1 MENLN
6 PPRLARNVLPMLGSA
21 VGAITLAGCQSF
33 EYSPIDLADH
43 RSNFDE
49 RLEAT
54 ESIAKFVNRLGTD
67 GTSAPERF
75 DLSDG
80 LSPAEGEVLALFY
93 NPDIRLARLD
103 AGVALARFETAGLW
117 QDPQFGFDAA
127 ELLSP
132 TGPLEYG
139 LTVGLTLPLSGRL
152 GIEKERARAEYNA
165 ELLRIVDA
173 EWDLRATVRSAWASW
188 VIAAEHLRLANE
200 AVLQVKR
207 IAEITDRLEAAEEL
221 SRVEGR
227 LMRAELVGSQVKAV
241 EAEFNEA
248 RARVTL
254 LRLIGLSPD
263 AAVELLLVH
272 PHAELAQTDDAI
284 ARIIQSNTTLAVR
297 RAEYHVREESLR
309 LEVRKQYPDLSI
321 GTGYG
326 SEDND
331 DRLLLGISLPFPI
344 LNANRAGIAEAR
356 AQRDVARAVAETS
369 LEKLTGDFSIARAT
383 YESAMTQLQ
392 TFARELVP
400 MLDKQALEVE
410 NLVELGEVDTLLLLE
425 TVSRRFEAKNQALNL
440 KKAMLEAA
448 IEITRLLGPNE
459 PNTPAPFEPSTA
471 EDSR

>member
-1 MENLN
+1 
-6 PPRLARNVLPMLGSA
+6 MLGLA

-33 EYSPIDLADH
+33 ERAPIDLTGY
-43 RSNFDE
+43 RSSFNE

-54 ESIAKFVNRLGTD
+54 ESVAKFVDRLGTV
-67 GTSAPERF
+67 GSPAPERF

-103 AGVALARFETAGLW
+103 AGVALAKFETAGLW

-152 GIEKERARAEYNA
+152 AIEKERARAEYKA

-173 EWDLRATVRSAWASW
+173 EWDLRATVRSAWAAW
-188 VIAAEHLRLANE
+188 VIASEHLQLAND

-227 LMRAELVGSQVKAV
+227 LMRAELVGSQMKAV

-248 RARVTL
+248 RTRVRL
-254 LRLIGLSPD
+254 LRLIGLAPD
-263 AAVELLLVH
+263 AAVELLPVH
-272 PHAELAQTDDAI
+272 PQTELAQTDDAI

-297 RAEYHVREESLR
+297 RAEYQVREESLR

-321 GTGYG
+321 GAGYG

-331 DRLLLGISLPFPI
+331 DRLLLGISLPLPI

-369 LEKLTGDFSIARAT
+369 FEKLTGEFSIARAAYDST
-383 YESAMTQLQ
+383 MTQLQ
-392 TFARELVP
+392 TFASELVP
-400 MLDKQALEVE
+400 MLDKQALEIE

-440 KKAMLEAA
+440 KKAALDAA
-448 IEITRLLGPNE
+448 IEITRLLGPDE